1 MTLRPHAAESGPT
14 LRTGVCFIDFEL
26 AGAHYRG
33 CAAAA
38 PLPHHPP
45 PFRASRPA
53 AAAVWSAQTTV
64 STRAWPRLG
73 PRASAP
79 QRQVRSRRP

>member
-33 CAAAA
+33 
-38 PLPHHPP
+38 
-45 PFRASRPA
+45 
-53 AAAVWSAQTTV
+53 
-64 STRAWPRLG
+64 
-73 PRASAP
+73 
-79 QRQVRSRRP
+79 